1 MNAKLYFPI
10 LIVATAVLG
19 AMALKGPSVLKG
31 QGVLKGPGGSVRG
44 QSLQT
49 GTRKWFHLGWN
60 GDVRALSRV
69 GGSLWVGTGG
79 GLFVYD
85 LRSENLVAQMTAGPF
100 LPSSSV
106 RAIAARGDSVFVGT
120 DQGLAVFV
128 GDTVSVFTPDS
139 PGPFP
144 AAALERI
151 RHIDFGS
158 DEKVFVSTYGR
169 GFGVLDGEVG
179 WMVTRTDSLI
189 DNKVFGVV
197 SSGDT
202 TYCATSIGLCAS
214 RDSVWVSFQ
223 AGAGIPRAEV
233 RQLAASGDGGQYLLV
248 AGSGVY
254 RFSGSRARRISYRTL
269 FPENDISA
277 MAVDAEG
284 VVWACGGHG
293 GVAVYRDERW
303 ARVGEGDPRAD
314 GKRWRSA
321 YADSAFEAF
330 FGSADGTVAVV
341 RDQQVT
347 EIRLPAGLPSG
358 TVTRLAQDS
367 SGEVFALCGSFLVR
381 IGGGSGSVGVE
392 NPLPVVADMAI
403 SPRGQLWAA
412 TRSNLYRREGN
423 AYVEVPPQLGER
435 EVMYTAIG
443 FDSSQALWLGTHTGT
458 VYRHDGEIWL
468 RMADRGELGEG
479 APAVF
484 AADGGGQM
492 WLLDSDGGL
501 SVFAG
506 DHWTTF
512 ADSVFDHAPVRSI
525 AVTPG
530 GAIVAATDNAIWR
543 QELEGRWGRW
553 ARGRGGK
560 GRIEAWDSAPARIA
574 AIAFDGSGRLFVGT
588 DRGLAVVDDERTEW
602 IRRVD
607 GLGGT
612 AVECLFVE
620 PARAVWVGLRN
631 DGLTRVPFDA
641 IPSGS

>member
-1 MNAKLYFPI
+1 MNAKHCFPI
-10 LIVATAVLG
+10 LIAAAAVLG
-19 AMALKGPSVLKG
+19 ALALLGQSAPARAPSV
-31 QGVLKGPGGSVRG
+31 
-44 QSLQT
+44 QS
-49 GTRKWFHLGWN
+49 GAPKWFHLGWN
-60 GDVRALSRV
+60 GDVRALSRI
-69 GGSLWVGTGG
+69 GGTLWVGTGG

-85 LRSENLVAQMTAGPF
+85 LHSENLLAHVTAGPF

-120 DQGLAVFV
+120 DQGLAVFA
-128 GDTVSVFTPDS
+128 GDTASVFTPAS

-151 RHIDFGS
+151 RHVDFGP

-169 GFGVLDGEVG
+169 GLGVLEGEVG
-179 WMVTRTDSLI
+179 RMVTRTDSLL

-202 TYCATSIGLCAS
+202 TYCATSMGLCAS

-233 RQLAASGDGGQYLLV
+233 RQVVAARDGGLYLLV
-248 AGSGVY
+248 AGSGVH

-277 MAVDAEG
+277 MALDAEG
-284 VVWACGGHG
+284 DLWACGGHG
-293 GVAVYRDERW
+293 GIAVYRDERW
-303 ARVGEGDPRAD
+303 ARVGEGDPRVD
-314 GKRWRSA
+314 EKRWRSA

-330 FGSADGTVAVV
+330 FGSADGTVVVV
-341 RDQQVT
+341 RDQQVA
-347 EIRLPAGLPSG
+347 ELQVPAGLPSG
-358 TVTRLAQDS
+358 TVTCLTQDS
-367 SGEVFALCGSFLVR
+367 SGDVLALCGSFLVR
-381 IGGGSGSVGVE
+381 IGSGRVGVE
-392 NPLPVVADMAI
+392 NPLPAVAEMGV
-403 SPRGQLWAA
+403 SPGGQLWVA

-423 AYVEVPPQLGER
+423 AYVEVFPQLGER

-443 FDSSQALWLGTHTGT
+443 FDSSGALWLGTHTGT
-458 VYRHDGEIWL
+458 AYRYDGEIWL

-484 AADGGGQM
+484 ATDGVGQV
-492 WLLDSDGGL
+492 WLLGSDGGL

-506 DHWTTF
+506 DRWTTF
-512 ADSVFDHAPVRSI
+512 ADSTFDGAPVRAI
-525 AVTPG
+525 DVTPG

-553 ARGRGGK
+553 ARGKGGK
-560 GRIEAWDSAPARIA
+560 GRIEAWDPAPARIA
-574 AIAFDGSGRLFVGT
+574 AIAFDGTGRLFVGT
-588 DRGLAVVDDERTEW
+588 DLGLAVVDDERTVW
-602 IRRVD
+602 ITRVD

-620 PARAVWVGLRN
+620 PAGAVWVGLRN